1 MSMQAK
7 LDEYCEEDEQVR
19 KRLANILLI
28 LDTGDRS
35 ADLIAKYLRMR
46 LLAAGV
52 MA

>member
-1 MSMQAK
+1 MIRHDIHNLHFNVSMQAK

-35 ADLIAKYLRMR
+35 ADLRF
-46 LLAAGV
+46 
-52 MA
+52 